1 MLTLCDEILMFWDGN
16 SRASREN
23 LEDGLRMKKPTKAV
37 LRPFEVREITAENDL
52 KLNHA

>member
-1 MLTLCDEILMFWDGN
+1 MMQTYKGIFGYN
-16 SRASREN
+16 PTK
-23 LEDGLRMKKPTKAV
+23 KKPTKAV